1 MLSYFG
7 LAAGTVL
14 ILAAVRY
21 KVNVG
26 IAAVVAGL
34 IVALTSGEGL
44 AVITASLGQAVIEP
58 AGLTL
63 LVSIAFITMIG
74 SIMKVSGALDDLT
87 RGICRVIRDARV
99 VAFMLPSLVGLL
111 SVPGSSV
118 FSAPLVDSVGR
129 SLGMTREQRVTTNVM
144 FRHGWY
150 YIYPIYAPLL
160 MIQQISGV
168 PYSAFVLP
176 GSIAA
181 LAVFALTARTVFRKE
196 PLASE
201 PGLSIDDGCTGLCGC
216 SDCGSAKVSV
226 SAGAT
231 VNVGAEAATRPGA
244 VTLVSARLV
253 WSILLAASPILVVL
267 LVGVGTSIN
276 FSIATA
282 LGALTALLAAPSDGP
297 YLKEIAR
304 RLREGAIPG
313 IDWQVIGTV
322 AGTVFFGK
330 TIINSRV
337 LASIAVGTGGS
348 VGVLSL
354 FVFGFALPFLAA
366 FIIGS
371 HLPAVGIA
379 GPLLVPL
386 LSGLP
391 NPAGLVVALY
401 MAASSGYLL
410 SPAHVCF
417 ISTVQYLKADVRSS
431 WRMLWGPGGAGLLLG
446 LVFWAV
452 QAAANLL

>member
-1 MLSYFG
+1 MSYLG
-7 LAAGTVL
+7 LAAGTLL

-26 IAAVVAGL
+26 IAAAVAGL
-34 IVALTSGEGL
+34 IVAATSGGGL
-44 AVITASLGQAVIEP
+44 AVLTASLRETVVEP

-74 SIMKVSGALDDLT
+74 NIMNVSGALDGIT
-87 RGICRVIRDARV
+87 RGIGRVIRDARV

-129 SLGMTREQRVTTNVM
+129 SLGMSREQRVTTNVM

-168 PYSAFVLP
+168 PYRAFVLP
-176 GSIAA
+176 GAIAA
-181 LAVFALTARTVFRKE
+181 LVVFALTARRVFRIG
-196 PLASE
+196 PSDSE
-201 PGLSIDDGCTGLCGC
+201 EANTGSCGC
-216 SDCGSAKVSV
+216 SGCSSAKVSV
-226 SAGAT
+226 GAGVTAGNESATGFGA
-231 VNVGAEAATRPGA
+231 AI
-244 VTLVSARLV
+244 SAHPV

-267 LVGVGTSIN
+267 LFGVGTPMN

-297 YLKEIAR
+297 YPREVLR
-304 RLREGAIPG
+304 RFREGAICG
-313 IDWQVIGTV
+313 IDWQVVGTV
-322 AGTVFFGK
+322 AGTVFFGR
-330 TIINSRV
+330 TIVNSQV
-337 LASIAVGTGGS
+337 LASTTVGTGYS
-348 VGVLSL
+348 VSVLSL
-354 FVFGFALPFLAA
+354 FVFGFALPFLSA

-452 QAAANLL
+452 QVAVNLL

>member
-1 MLSYFG
+1 MSYLG
-7 LAAGTVL
+7 LAAGTIL

-26 IAAVVAGL
+26 IAAAAAGL
-34 IVALTSGEGL
+34 IVAVTSSGGI
-44 AVITASLGQAVIEP
+44 AVITASLRDAVIEP

-74 SIMKVSGALDDLT
+74 NIMKVSGALDDLT
-87 RGICRVIRDARV
+87 RGIGRMIRDARV

-160 MIQQISGV
+160 MIQQTSGV

-176 GSIAA
+176 GAIVA
-181 LAVFALTARTVFRKE
+181 LVVFALTARTVFRTE
-196 PLASE
+196 TSALGEAHSPV
-201 PGLSIDDGCTGLCGC
+201 DGGRTESCSC
-216 SDCGSAKVSV
+216 SDCSGVRASAC
-226 SAGAT
+226 AGINAGNEPT
-231 VNVGAEAATRPGA
+231 TRSNAFMSTHP
-244 VTLVSARLV
+244 VC
-253 WSILLAASPILVVL
+253 SILVAASPILVVL

-297 YLKEIAR
+297 YLEEVSR
-304 RLREGAIPG
+304 RFREGAIRG
-313 IDWQVIGTV
+313 IDWQVVGTV
-322 AGTVFFGK
+322 AGTVFFGR
-330 TIINSRV
+330 TIVNSQV
-337 LASIAVGTGGS
+337 LASMAVGTGSSTS
-348 VGVLSL
+348 VPSL
-354 FVFGFALPFLAA
+354 FVFGFALPFLSA

-446 LVFWAV
+446 LIFWIVQVAV
-452 QAAANLL
+452 NLL

>member
-1 MLSYFG
+1 MSYLG
-7 LAAGTVL
+7 IAAGTLL

-26 IAAVVAGL
+26 IAAAVAGL
-34 IVALTSGEGL
+34 IVALASGGGL
-44 AVITASLGQAVIEP
+44 TVLNASLREAVVEP

-63 LVSIAFITMIG
+63 LVSIALITMIG
-74 SIMKVSGALDDLT
+74 NIMNMSGALDDLT
-87 RGICRVIRDARV
+87 RGIGGVIRDARI
-99 VAFMLPSLVGLL
+99 VAIMLPSLVGLL

-160 MIQQISGV
+160 LIQQISGV
-168 PYSAFVLP
+168 PYSAFLLP
-176 GSIAA
+176 GAVAS
-181 LAVFALTARTVFRKE
+181 LAVFVLTARTVFRTE
-196 PLASE
+196 PLTTETRS
-201 PGLSIDDGCTGLCGC
+201 SIGDVGGGLCGY
-216 SDCGSAKVSV
+216 SNDSINAGDDAMTGSA
-226 SAGAT
+226 
-231 VNVGAEAATRPGA
+231 A
-244 VTLVSARLV
+244 VMPAHPVY
-253 WSILLAASPILVVL
+253 SILMAASPILVVL
-267 LVGVGTSIN
+267 LFGVGTSIN

-282 LGALTALLAAPSDGP
+282 LGALTALLVAPSDGP
-297 YLKEIAR
+297 YLKEVAR
-304 RLREGAIPG
+304 RFREGAIPG
-313 IDWQVIGTV
+313 IDWQVVGIV
-322 AGTVFFGK
+322 AGTVFFGR
-330 TIINSRV
+330 TIVNSQV
-337 LASIAVGTGGS
+337 LASMAVGTGS
-348 VGVLSL
+348 SASVLSL
-354 FVFGFALPFLAA
+354 FVFGFAVPFLAA

-391 NPAGLVVALY
+391 RPAGLVVALY
-401 MAASSGYLL
+401 MAAASGYLV

-417 ISTVQYLKADVRSS
+417 ISTVQYLKADTRSS

-446 LVFWAV
+446 LLFWAV
-452 QAAANLL
+452 QVAVNLL

>member
-1 MLSYFG
+1 MSYLG
-7 LAAGTVL
+7 LAAGTIL

-26 IAAVVAGL
+26 IAAAVAGL
-34 IVALTSGEGL
+34 IVALTSSGGV
-44 AVITASLGQAVIEP
+44 AVLTASLGEAVIEP

-74 SIMKVSGALDDLT
+74 NIMKVSGALDDLT
-87 RGICRVIRDARV
+87 RGIGRVIRDARV

-150 YIYPIYAPLL
+150 YVYPIYAPLL

-176 GSIAA
+176 GAIVA
-181 LAVFALTARTVFRKE
+181 LVVFALTARTVFRTDTSALGE
-196 PLASE
+196 AHSPV
-201 PGLSIDDGCTGLCGC
+201 DGGRTESCSC
-216 SDCGSAKVSV
+216 SDCGGVRMSSC
-226 SAGAT
+226 AGINAGNEPT
-231 VNVGAEAATRPGA
+231 TRSGAFTSTHP
-244 VTLVSARLV
+244 VC
-253 WSILLAASPILVVL
+253 SILIAAGPILVVL

-282 LGALTALLAAPSDGP
+282 LGALTAMLAAPSRGN
-297 YLKEIAR
+297 YLKEVAR
-304 RLREGAIPG
+304 RFREGAVRG
-313 IDWQVIGTV
+313 IDWQVVGTV
-322 AGTVFFGK
+322 AGTVFFGR
-330 TIINSRV
+330 TIVNSRV
-337 LASIAVGTGGS
+337 LASLAAGTGS
-348 VGVLSL
+348 SAGVPSL
-354 FVFGFALPFLAA
+354 FVFGFVLPFLSA

-446 LVFWAV
+446 LLFWAV
-452 QAAANLL
+452 QVAVNLW

>member
-1 MLSYFG
+1 MSYLG
-7 LAAGTVL
+7 LAAGTLL

-26 IAAVVAGL
+26 IAAAVAGL
-34 IVALTSGEGL
+34 IVAATSGGGV
-44 AVITASLGQAVIEP
+44 AVLSASLREAVLEP

-74 SIMKVSGALDDLT
+74 SIMKVSGTLDDLT
-87 RGICRVIRDARV
+87 QGIGRVIRDARV
-99 VAFMLPSLVGLL
+99 VAFMLPSLVGML

-129 SLGMTREQRVTTNVM
+129 GLGMSREQRVTTNVM

-150 YIYPIYAPLL
+150 YIYPIYAPLM

-176 GSIAA
+176 GAIAA
-181 LAVFALTARTVFRKE
+181 LVVFALTARTVFRTE
-196 PLASE
+196 PLALEAAHSLVGGSSTE
-201 PGLSIDDGCTGLCGC
+201 SCGC
-216 SDCGSAKVSV
+216 CDCSGIMAGACARV
-226 SAGAT
+226 SAGSEPT
-231 VNVGAEAATRPGA
+231 TRSTTRSSVFMSTHP
-244 VTLVSARLV
+244 VC
-253 WSILLAASPILVVL
+253 SILIAASPILVVL
-267 LVGVGTSIN
+267 LVGVGTPIN

-282 LGALTALLAAPSDGP
+282 LGALTALVAAPTDGP
-297 YLKEIAR
+297 YLTEVAR
-304 RLREGAIPG
+304 RFREGAIRG
-313 IDWQVIGTV
+313 IDWQVVGTV
-322 AGTVFFGK
+322 AGTVFFGR
-330 TIINSRV
+330 TIVNSQV
-337 LASIAVGTGGS
+337 LASMAVGVGGS
-348 VGVLSL
+348 ASVLSL
-354 FVFGFALPFLAA
+354 FIFGFVLPFFSG

-417 ISTVQYLKADVRSS
+417 ISTVQYLKADVSSS

-446 LVFWAV
+446 LIFWAV
-452 QAAANLL
+452 QVAVNLL

>member
-1 MLSYFG
+1 MLSYLG
-7 LAAGTVL
+7 LLAGAAL
-14 ILAAVRY
+14 IVEAVRH

-26 IAAVVAGL
+26 IAAALAGIIVVVTSGGGL
-34 IVALTSGEGL
+34 GVLLTSVRET
-44 AVITASLGQAVIEP
+44 IIES
-58 AGLTL
+58 AGFTL
-63 LVSIAFITMIG
+63 LLSIAFITMIG
-74 SIMKVSGALDDLT
+74 NIMRVSGALGHLT
-87 RGICRVIRDARV
+87 RGIGRVIRDARV
-99 VAFMLPSLVGLL
+99 VAFVLPSLVGLL

-129 SLGMTREQRVTTNVM
+129 SLGMTKEQRVITNVM

-160 MIQQISGV
+160 LVQQISGV
-168 PYSAFVLP
+168 SYGAFILP

-181 LAVFALTARTVFRKE
+181 FLVFALTARMVFRTGPRPSPDDGSGE
-196 PLASE
+196 SCSCSHECDIGACNDAASVKT
-201 PGLSIDDGCTGLCGC
+201 PAHPALSI
-216 SDCGSAKVSV
+216 
-226 SAGAT
+226 
-231 VNVGAEAATRPGA
+231 
-244 VTLVSARLV
+244 LV
-253 WSILLAASPILVVL
+253 AASPILVVL
-267 LVGVGTSIN
+267 LFGVGTSIN

-297 YLKEIAR
+297 YPQEVAR
-304 RLREGAIPG
+304 RFREGAIRG
-313 IDWQVIGTV
+313 IDWQVVGTV
-322 AGTVFFGK
+322 TGTVFFGR
-330 TIINSRV
+330 TIVNSQV
-337 LASIAVGTGGS
+337 LSSIAIGTGS
-348 VGVLSL
+348 SASALSL

-391 NPAGLVVALY
+391 RPAGLVVALY
-401 MAASSGYLL
+401 MAAASGYLL

-431 WRMLWGPGGAGLLLG
+431 WRMLWGPGGAGLMLG
-446 LVFWAV
+446 LLLWVV
-452 QAAANLL
+452 QAAVNLV

>member
-1 MLSYFG
+1 MSYLG

-26 IAAVVAGL
+26 IAAAAAGL
-34 IVALTSGEGL
+34 IVAATSGGGIVVL
-44 AVITASLGQAVIEP
+44 TDSLSETVIEP

-74 SIMKVSGALDDLT
+74 NIMKVSGALDDLT
-87 RGICRVIRDARV
+87 QGIGRVIRDARI
-99 VAFMLPSLVGLL
+99 VAFMLPSLVGML

-181 LAVFALTARTVFRKE
+181 LVVFVLTARTVFRKE
-196 PLASE
+196 PLTSE
-201 PGLSIDDGCTGLCGC
+201 PGSPIDDGCIGSCGC
-216 SDCGSAKVSV
+216 LGCGSAKVSV
-226 SAGAT
+226 SVGAGVNAGAE
-231 VNVGAEAATRPGA
+231 VATGPGA
-244 VTLVSARLV
+244 MAAVSARLV
-253 WSILLAASPILVVL
+253 FSILVAASPILVVL

-297 YLKEIAR
+297 YPREVVR
-304 RLREGAIPG
+304 RFREGAIPG
-313 IDWQVIGTV
+313 IDWQVVGTV

-348 VGVLSL
+348 VSVLSL
-354 FVFGFALPFLAA
+354 FMLGFAVPFLAA

-391 NPAGLVVALY
+391 SPAGLVVALY

-452 QAAANLL
+452 QVAANLR

>member
-1 MLSYFG
+1 MPYLG
-7 LAAGTVL
+7 LTIGTIL

-21 KVNVG
+21 KVNIG
-26 IAAVVAGL
+26 IAAAAAGL
-34 IVALTSGEGL
+34 IVAVTSGGGL
-44 AVITASLGQAVIEP
+44 AVLTASLTEAVIES

-63 LVSIAFITMIG
+63 LLSIAFITMIG
-74 SIMKVSGALDDLT
+74 NIMKASGALDDLT

-99 VAFMLPSLVGLL
+99 VAFILPSLVGLL

-168 PYSAFVLP
+168 RYSVFVLP
-176 GSIAA
+176 GAIAA
-181 LAVFALTARTVFRKE
+181 LVVFVLTARMVFRKE
-196 PLASE
+196 PLTSE
-201 PGLSIDDGCTGLCGC
+201 PSSSIDDGCIGSCGC
-216 SDCGSAKVSV
+216 SDCVSAKVSV
-226 SAGAT
+226 RVGTGVNAGNEA
-231 VNVGAEAATRPGA
+231 VAESGDVAM
-244 VTLVSARLV
+244 VSARSV
-253 WSILLAASPILVVL
+253 CSILVAASPILVVL
-267 LVGVGTSIN
+267 LFGVGTSIN

-282 LGALTALLAAPSDGP
+282 LGALTALFAAPSDRP
-297 YLKEIAR
+297 YLKEVAR
-304 RLREGAIPG
+304 RFREGAIPG
-313 IDWQVIGTV
+313 IDWQVVGTV
-322 AGTVFFGK
+322 AGTVFFGR
-330 TIINSRV
+330 TIVNSRV
-337 LASIAVGTGGS
+337 LASMTVGTGSS
-348 VGVLSL
+348 VSVLSL
-354 FVFGFALPFLAA
+354 FIFGFALPFLSG

-391 NPAGLVVALY
+391 NPAGMVVALY
-401 MAASSGYLL
+401 MAAFSGYLL

-446 LVFWAV
+446 LLFWAV
-452 QAAANLL
+452 QVAVNLW

>member
-1 MLSYFG
+1 MILPYLALS
-7 LAAGTVL
+7 AGTIL

-26 IAAVVAGL
+26 IAAAVAGL
-34 IVALTSGEGL
+34 IVAASSGGGTAVLTDSLSE
-44 AVITASLGQAVIEP
+44 AVVEP
-58 AGLTL
+58 SGLTL
-63 LVSIAFITMIG
+63 LLSIAFITMIG
-74 SIMKVSGALDDLT
+74 NIMKASGALDDLT
-87 RGICRVIRDARV
+87 RGVCRVIRDARV
-99 VAFMLPSLVGLL
+99 VAFILPSLVGLL

-160 MIQQISGV
+160 MTQQISGV
-168 PYSAFVLP
+168 RYSVFVLP
-176 GSIAA
+176 GAIAA

-196 PLASE
+196 CRTSE
-201 PGLSIDDGCTGLCGC
+201 PGSSIDDGIIGSCGC
-216 SDCGSAKVSV
+216 SDCSGSRVSPGV
-226 SAGAT
+226 G
-231 VNVGAEAATRPGA
+231 VNTSNEAVTGPGA
-244 VTLVSARLV
+244 LAAVSARLV
-253 WSILLAASPILVVL
+253 CSILVAASPILVVL
-267 LVGVGTSIN
+267 LVGVGTSID

-282 LGALTALLAAPSDGP
+282 LGALTALFAAPSDRP
-297 YLKEIAR
+297 YLEEVAR
-304 RLREGAIPG
+304 RFREGAVPG
-313 IDWQVIGTV
+313 IDWQVVGTV
-322 AGTVFFGK
+322 AGTVFFGR
-330 TIINSRV
+330 TIVNSRV
-337 LASIAVGTGGS
+337 LASMTVGTGSS
-348 VGVLSL
+348 VSVLSL
-354 FVFGFALPFLAA
+354 FIFGFALPFLSG

-391 NPAGLVVALY
+391 NPAGMVVALY
-401 MAASSGYLL
+401 MAAFSGYLL

-446 LVFWAV
+446 LLFWAV
-452 QAAANLL
+452 QVAANLM

>member
-1 MLSYFG
+1 MSYLG

-26 IAAVVAGL
+26 IAAAAAGL
-34 IVALTSGEGL
+34 IVAATSGGGIVVL
-44 AVITASLGQAVIEP
+44 TDSLSETVIEP

-74 SIMKVSGALDDLT
+74 NIMKVSGALDDLT
-87 RGICRVIRDARV
+87 QGIGRVIRDARI
-99 VAFMLPSLVGLL
+99 VAFMLPSLVGML

-176 GSIAA
+176 GAIAT
-181 LAVFALTARTVFRKE
+181 LAVFALTARTVFRKDSLTPE
-196 PLASE
+196 PSSLV
-201 PGLSIDDGCTGLCGC
+201 DDGSIGSCGC
-216 SDCGSAKVSV
+216 SDCSSAKVS
-226 SAGAT
+226 
-231 VNVGAEAATRPGA
+231 PGA
-244 VTLVSARLV
+244 GVNGRNEAVIGPGALPAVSARLV
-253 WSILLAASPILVVL
+253 SSILAAASPILVVL

-282 LGALTALLAAPSDGP
+282 LGALTALFAAPSDGP

-304 RLREGAIPG
+304 RFREGAVPG
-313 IDWQVIGTV
+313 TDWQVVGTV
-322 AGTVFFGK
+322 AGTVFFGR
-330 TIINSRV
+330 TIVNSRV
-337 LASIAVGTGGS
+337 LASMTAGTGS
-348 VGVLSL
+348 AVSVLSL
-354 FVFGFALPFLAA
+354 FIFGFALPFLSG

-401 MAASSGYLL
+401 MAASSGYLM

-417 ISTVQYLKADVRSS
+417 ISTVQYLKADVSSS
-431 WRMLWGPGGAGLLLG
+431 WRMMWGPGGAGLVLG
-446 LVFWAV
+446 LIFWAV
-452 QAAANLL
+452 QVAVNLL

>member
-1 MLSYFG
+1 MSYLG
-7 LAAGTVL
+7 LAVGTIL

-26 IAAVVAGL
+26 IAAAMAGL
-34 IVALTSGEGL
+34 IVALTSGGGL
-44 AVITASLGQAVIEP
+44 AVLYASLREAVIEP

-74 SIMKVSGALDDLT
+74 NTMKVSGALDDLT
-87 RGICRVIRDARV
+87 GGIGRVIRDARV
-99 VAFMLPSLVGLL
+99 VAFLLPSLVGLL

-160 MIQQISGV
+160 LIQQISGV
-168 PYSAFVLP
+168 PYSAFLLP
-176 GSIAA
+176 GSIAT
-181 LAVFALTARTVFRKE
+181 LIVFALTARMVFVTE
-196 PLASE
+196 PLTAE
-201 PGLSIDDGCTGLCGC
+201 PSLSTGDCSGGLCGC
-216 SDCGSAKVSV
+216 SHDSITVCARAGV
-226 SAGAT
+226 SAGDTTAT
-231 VNVGAEAATRPGA
+231 GSRA
-244 VTLVSARLV
+244 VASAHPIY
-253 WSILLAASPILVVL
+253 SILLAASPILVVL
-267 LVGVGTSIN
+267 LCGVGTRIN

-297 YLKEIAR
+297 YLKEVAR
-304 RLREGAIPG
+304 RFREGAVRG
-313 IDWQVIGTV
+313 IDWQVVGTV
-322 AGTVFFGK
+322 AGTVFFGR
-330 TIINSRV
+330 TIVNSQV
-337 LASIAVGTGGS
+337 LASMAAGTGS
-348 VGVLSL
+348 SASVLSL
-354 FVFGFALPFLAA
+354 FVFGFVLPFSSA

-386 LSGLP
+386 LSGLR

-417 ISTVQYLKADVRSS
+417 ISTVQYLRADVRSS

-446 LVFWAV
+446 LLFWAV
-452 QAAANLL
+452 QVAGNLL

>member
-1 MLSYFG
+1 MSYLG
-7 LAAGTVL
+7 LAAGTLL

-26 IAAVVAGL
+26 IAAAVAGL
-34 IVALTSGEGL
+34 VVAATSGGGVVVLTDSVRE
-44 AVITASLGQAVIEP
+44 AVLEP

-74 SIMKVSGALDDLT
+74 NIMKVSGALDDLT
-87 RGICRVIRDARV
+87 QGIGRMIRDARV

-129 SLGMTREQRVTTNVM
+129 SLGMSREQRVTTNVM

-150 YIYPIYAPLL
+150 YIYPIYTPLL

-176 GSIAA
+176 GAIVA
-181 LAVFALTARTVFRKE
+181 LIVFALTARTVFRVE
-196 PLASE
+196 PSASE
-201 PGLSIDDGCTGLCGC
+201 EADSPVDGSSTEPCSC
-216 SDCGSAKVSV
+216 SDCGGVRTSACAGVNAGNEPRARS
-226 SAGAT
+226 SAFMSIHP
-231 VNVGAEAATRPGA
+231 VC
-244 VTLVSARLV
+244 
-253 WSILLAASPILVVL
+253 SILMAASPILVVL

-276 FSIATA
+276 FSIATI
-282 LGALTALLAAPSDGP
+282 LGALTALLAAPTDGP
-297 YLKEIAR
+297 YLKEVAR
-304 RLREGAIPG
+304 RLREGAVPG
-313 IDWQVIGTV
+313 IDWQVVGTV
-322 AGTVFFGK
+322 AGTVFFGR
-330 TIINSRV
+330 TIVNSRV
-337 LASIAVGTGGS
+337 LASMTVGTGSS
-348 VGVLSL
+348 VSVLSL
-354 FVFGFALPFLAA
+354 FIFGFALPFFSG

-417 ISTVQYLKADVRSS
+417 ISTVQYLKADVSSS

-446 LVFWAV
+446 LIFWAMQV
-452 QAAANLL
+452 AVNLL

>member
-1 MLSYFG
+1 LSYIG

-26 IAAVVAGL
+26 IAAAVAGL
-34 IVALTSGEGL
+34 IVAATSGGGIAILTE
-44 AVITASLGQAVIEP
+44 SLGEAVLEP

-63 LVSIAFITMIG
+63 LASIAFITMIG
-74 SIMKVSGALDDLT
+74 NIMRVSGALDDLT
-87 RGICRVIRDARV
+87 QGIGRVIRDARV
-99 VAFMLPSLVGLL
+99 VAFVLPSLVGLL

-129 SLGMTREQRVTTNVM
+129 TLGMSREQRVTTNVM
-144 FRHGWY
+144 FRHAWY
-150 YIYPIYAPLL
+150 YVYPIYAPLL

-181 LAVFALTARTVFRKE
+181 LVVFAMTARRVFRTHPSAAE
-196 PLASE
+196 EAHLPV
-201 PGLSIDDGCTGLCGC
+201 DGSSTQACSC
-216 SDCGSAKVSV
+216 SDCSGVRTSAC
-226 SAGAT
+226 AGANAGNEPT
-231 VNVGAEAATRPGA
+231 TRSHAFMSTHP
-244 VTLVSARLV
+244 VR
-253 WSILLAASPILVVL
+253 SILVAASPILVVL
-267 LVGVGTSIN
+267 LVGVGTPIN

-282 LGALTALLAAPSDGP
+282 LGALTALFAAPTHGP
-297 YLKEIAR
+297 YLKEVAR
-304 RLREGAIPG
+304 RIREGAVPG
-313 IDWQVIGTV
+313 VNWKVVGTV
-322 AGTVFFGK
+322 AGTVFFSK
-330 TIINSRV
+330 TIINSGV
-337 LASIAVGTGGS
+337 LASMAVGTGSS
-348 VGVLSL
+348 VSVLSL
-354 FVFGFALPFLAA
+354 FIFGLALPFLSG
-366 FIIGS
+366 FIIGA
-371 HLPAVGIA
+371 HLPAIGIS

-446 LVFWAV
+446 LLFWAV
-452 QAAANLL
+452 QVAANLL